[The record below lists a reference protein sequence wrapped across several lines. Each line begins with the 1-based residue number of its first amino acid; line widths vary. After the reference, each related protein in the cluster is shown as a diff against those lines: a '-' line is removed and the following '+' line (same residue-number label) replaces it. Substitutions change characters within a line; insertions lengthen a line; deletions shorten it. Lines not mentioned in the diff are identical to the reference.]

1 MARSDSDFCFGL
13 NQESTRFPG
22 FLLHCV
28 LQYIPVVS
36 AQGGGGSF
44 NDRKPIGEFGCCEPR
59 MTERTGWW
67 IERWLECR
75 AIYLCIYL
83 CICLS
88 IDLSIYLWHFW
99 HSLAVYLSVYLFTS
113 ASTCICFWYRT
124 SERPATVVMFCILR
138 CKEHC
143 VGCGGVGCGGI
154 ITSFALPHMW
164 CNISVRSLALHSH
177 PHMCHATLL

>member
-99 HSLAVYLSVYLFTS
+99 LSIYRFIYLPLRRHVFVFGTGHLRGPRLLS
-113 ASTCICFWYRT
+113 CFAFYDAKNIVW
-124 SERPATVVMFCILR
+124 
-138 CKEHC
+138 
-143 VGCGGVGCGGI
+143 GVGGWG
-154 ITSFALPHMW
+154 
-164 CNISVRSLALHSH
+164 VVG
-177 PHMCHATLL
+177 